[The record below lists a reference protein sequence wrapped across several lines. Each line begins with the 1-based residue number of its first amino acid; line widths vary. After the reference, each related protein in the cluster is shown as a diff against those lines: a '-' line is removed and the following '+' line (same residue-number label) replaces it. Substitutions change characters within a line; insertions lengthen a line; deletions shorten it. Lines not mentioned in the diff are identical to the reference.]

1 MGMSAALD
9 SNDSIAPGDDPLEGL
24 PYRALRRLGG
34 GGMGEV
40 FLAQHRQ
47 LGRLCV
53 AKILHARLAGDAR
66 LADRIRLEAQSLG
79 RLNHPHIVSI
89 IGAGKTFDERP
100 FIVMEHLRGET
111 LADELLVRGQLP
123 VVEALSYTCQLLRA
137 LGAAHALGIVHR
149 DIKPENLFLCDS
161 SGHERTLKVL
171 DFGIARVMP
180 DASADAPQPLAVPT
194 DTGLVVGTPR
204 YVSPE
209 GAAAQRVDHRAD
221 LYAAA
226 LVLYVAVAGRGP
238 FDHIRS
244 EAMLLSA
251 HAGQL
256 PEPPSRFAKEPIPPE
271 LDRVLLRALRK
282 NPEERYQSA
291 DALREDLEQ
300 ISEFLQSTP
309 GWLDT
314 SVFEVSSL
322 AAPMQRQSGSESRPT
337 EMRSVRPPAQTE
349 QAANKSLTE
358 AVPRSGAFDLQISA
372 AESAP
377 GQRAVA
383 SLNLALIFL
392 ASATLAALVAA
403 SIVATLL
410 GHR

>member
-53 AKILHARLAGDAR
+53 AKVLHARLAGDAR

-161 SGHERTLKVL
+161 SGQGRTLKVL

-209 GAAAQRVDHRAD
+209 GAAAHRVDHRAD

-226 LVLYVAVAGRGP
+226 LVLYIAVAGRGP

-251 HAGQL
+251 HAGQM

-322 AAPMQRQSGSESRPT
+322 AAPRPQPTSDSRLSEP
-337 EMRSVRPPAQTE
+337 RSVKPPAAIE
-349 QAANKSLTE
+349 EAGDRSLAEPPPRSE
-358 AVPRSGAFDLQISA
+358 AVDVQNNSADAAF
-372 AESAP
+372 
-377 GQRAVA
+377 GQRPIA
-383 SLNLALIFL
+383 SLSLVLIFL
-392 ASATLAALVAA
+392 ASASLAALAA
-403 SIVATLL
+403 AAIVATLL

>member
-111 LADELLVRGQLP
+111 LADELLVRRQLP

-161 SGHERTLKVL
+161 SGHGRTLKVL

-226 LVLYVAVAGRGP
+226 LVLYIAVAGRGP

-251 HAGQL
+251 HACQV

-271 LDRVLLRALRK
+271 LDRVLLCALRK

-314 SVFEVSSL
+314 SEFEVSSL
-322 AAPMQRQSGSESRPT
+322 TAPRPKPETDSRLLEP
-337 EMRSVRPPAQTE
+337 RSVKPPTATE
-349 QAANKSLTE
+349 QAGDRSLPEPPT
-358 AVPRSGAFDLQISA
+358 RSGAIDLQNNSA
-372 AESAP
+372 GAAF
-377 GQRAVA
+377 GQRPIA
-383 SLNLALIFL
+383 SFNLVLIFL
-392 ASATLAALVAA
+392 ASASLAALAA
-403 SIVATLL
+403 AAIVATLL

>member
-9 SNDSIAPGDDPLEGL
+9 SNDSIAPEADPLHGL

-66 LADRIRLEAQSLG
+66 LADRIRLEAQALG

-123 VVEALSYTCQLLRA
+123 VVEALNYTCQLLRA

-161 SGHERTLKVL
+161 SGHGRTLKVL

-209 GAAAQRVDHRAD
+209 GAAARRVDHRAD

-226 LVLYVAVAGRGP
+226 LVLYIAVAGRGP

-251 HAGQL
+251 HAGQV

-322 AAPMQRQSGSESRPT
+322 AAPRPQPGADSRLSEPRSDKPPT
-337 EMRSVRPPAQTE
+337 AIE
-349 QAANKSLTE
+349 QAGGRSSAELP
-358 AVPRSGAFDLQISA
+358 PRSDAIDVQNNSADAVSGRRPIAF
-372 AESAP
+372 
-377 GQRAVA
+377 
-383 SLNLALIFL
+383 LNLVLIFL
-392 ASATLAALVAA
+392 ASASVAALAAAA
-403 SIVATLL
+403 IVATLL